1 MATFSKSIQ
10 MFLEM
15 QRIQLIEGDV
25 WGHRKDIN
33 EYFTIPSSVI
43 DKIKEM
49 KTEGKS
55 AEDIEAR
62 ISRESKL
69 NPGMVAYIMTKEALA

>member
-1 MATFSKSIQ
+1 MATVSKSID

-33 EYFTIPSSVI
+33 EYYTIPSSVTE
-43 DKIKEM
+43 KIKEM
-49 KTEGKS
+49 KIEGKPLRTLKQRLQGKAS
-55 AEDIEAR
+55 LTLEWLL
-62 ISRESKL
+62 IS
-69 NPGMVAYIMTKEALA
+69 